1 MSEKML
7 PILLQIPFG
16 LEVLPLFVIFVF
28 LIVIVIA
35 LLTTIFWVMMLVD
48 CAKRDFDDKL
58 IWILIIIFTHFLGA
72 TLYYFIVKKG
82 EDKTS

>member
-1 MSEKML
+1 ML
-7 PILLQIPFG
+7 PIILQIPFG
-16 LEVLPLFVIFVF
+16 LESLAFFGIFIL
-28 LIVIVIA
+28 LIVVVIV
-35 LLTTIFWVMMLVD
+35 LLTSIFWVMMLVD

-82 EDKTS
+82 EEKTS